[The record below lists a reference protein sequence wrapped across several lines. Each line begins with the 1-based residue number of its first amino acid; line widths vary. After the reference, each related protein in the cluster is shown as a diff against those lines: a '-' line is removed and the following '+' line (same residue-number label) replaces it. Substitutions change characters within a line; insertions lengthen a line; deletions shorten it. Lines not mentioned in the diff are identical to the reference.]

1 MIENVWHG
9 SIDLLGQGDSVQMV
23 EDVALPTQSLPPPYG
38 DGLLQDLERVLEPL
52 AHVTEHAP

>member
-1 MIENVWHG
+1 M
-9 SIDLLGQGDSVQMV
+9 DLLGQGDSVQMV